1 MFLMIDKR
9 GVEMNLDDF
18 SFWEMLVRSTVT
30 FSVLLLVARL
40 MGKEQLSQLT
50 FFNYITGITIG
61 SIAGE
66 ISAHDD
72 THFLNSITSL
82 IWWAAL
88 TVIVS
93 IISLKS
99 RKAKQLL
106 DDKPMIVIK
115 EGKILEKA
123 LKSSRLPV
131 GDLTM
136 LLRMQGIFLV
146 KDVHFAVLE
155 PNGELSVFKKVAQQS
170 ATKQD
175 VKAQTNDPKFMP
187 CTIIEDGRI
196 VKKSLPGLKIT
207 EEWIDKQL
215 KKNGVNSV
223 EQVFYAEIDSDG
235 SVYMDLR
242 DDNMNKPK

>member
-1 MFLMIDKR
+1 MFSIIDKW
-9 GVEMNLDDF
+9 GVVMNLDEY
-18 SFWEMLVRSTVT
+18 SFWEMIVRATVT
-30 FSVLLLVARL
+30 FAVLLLVARL

-72 THFLNSITSL
+72 THFLNSMTSL
-82 IWWAAL
+82 VWWSVL
-88 TVIVS
+88 TIIVS
-93 IISLKS
+93 IVSLKS
-99 RKAKQLL
+99 RKLKGFL
-106 DDKPMIVIK
+106 DDKPVIVIK

-123 LKSSRLPV
+123 LKENRLPV
-131 GDLTM
+131 GDLSM

-155 PNGELSVFKKVAQQS
+155 TNGELSVFKKVNQQN

-175 VKAQTNDPKFMP
+175 VKVQTSNPKFMP
-187 CTIIEDGRI
+187 CAIIEDGRI
-196 VKKSLPGLKIT
+196 VKKHLPGLNIT
-207 EEWIDKQL
+207 EEWVNKQL

-223 EQVFYAEIDSDG
+223 DQVFYAEIDSDG

-242 DDNMNKPK
+242 DDDMNKPR

>member
-1 MFLMIDKR
+1 
-9 GVEMNLDDF
+9 MNLDDY
-18 SFWEMLVRSTVT
+18 SFWEMIARVSTT
-30 FSVLLLVARL
+30 FVILLFFARIL
-40 MGKEQLSQLT
+40 GKEQISQLT

-66 ISAHDD
+66 LVAHDD
-72 THFLNSITSL
+72 THYLNALTSL
-82 IWWAAL
+82 VWWVIL
-88 TVIVS
+88 SIVVSLITV
-93 IISLKS
+93 KS
-99 RKAKQLL
+99 RKAKEIL
-106 DDKPMIVIK
+106 DDKPTIVIK

-136 LLRMQGIFLV
+136 LLRIQGIFLI

-155 PNGELSVFKKVAQQS
+155 TNGELSVFKKVAQQS

-175 VKAQTNDPKFMP
+175 VKAQTSDPNFVP
-187 CTIIEDGRI
+187 CTIIEDGKL
-196 VKKSLPGLKIT
+196 VKKNLPGLKLT
-207 EEWIDKQL
+207 EEWVNKQL
-215 KKNGVNSV
+215 KKNGVNSI

-242 DDNMNKPK
+242 DDNMPLPR

>member
-1 MFLMIDKR
+1 
-9 GVEMNLDDF
+9 MNLDDF
-18 SFWEMLVRSTVT
+18 SFWEMIVRSTVT
-30 FSVLLLVARL
+30 FTVLLLVARL

-50 FFNYITGITIG
+50 FFNYVTGITIG

-82 IWWAAL
+82 VWWSVL
-88 TVIVS
+88 TIIVS
-93 IISLKS
+93 IASLKS
-99 RKAKQLL
+99 RKLKQIV
-106 DDKPMIVIK
+106 DDKPSIIIK
-115 EGKILEKA
+115 EGKILEEA
-123 LKSSRLPV
+123 LKSARLPI
-131 GDLTM
+131 GDLSM

-155 PNGELSVFKKVAQQS
+155 ANGELSVFKKVAQQN

-187 CTIIEDGRI
+187 CAIIEDGKI
-196 VKKSLPGLKIT
+196 VKKHLPGLKIT
-207 EEWIDKQL
+207 EEWVNKQL

-235 SVYMDLR
+235 SVYMDLK
-242 DDNMNKPK
+242 DDNMNKPR